1 MNAEVDRSELSSDV
15 AASSERTYAV
25 KYDLLLKEYK
35 RTEQMTMRIQNRLRN
50 TEAQIDELVKL
61 KRSLIQRLLGYGDR
75 FMDVCLEIPD
85 LEPGAMVE
93 DEIIDK
99 VADVHFANSTGSAAK
114 RQRSEKSAATSKKL
128 SIASASSVILKEFA
142 ADDGCCNWKP
152 YEHQHCLCVQ

>member
-1 MNAEVDRSELSSDV
+1 MVDEPRCPDPP
-15 AASSERTYAV
+15 ADATTSSEQTYAV

-50 TEAQIDELVKL
+50 TEAQISELIKL
-61 KRSLIQRLLGYGDR
+61 KRALIQRLLSYGDR

-99 VADVHFANSTGSAAK
+99 VADVHFTNSTTSTAK
-114 RQRSEKSAATSKKL
+114 RQRSEKSSNASKKP
-128 SIASASSVILKEFA
+128 AGSSNTS
-142 ADDGCCNWKP
+142 GG
-152 YEHQHCLCVQ
+152 